1 MSVDS
6 DAMTESTGPIVD
18 PTENVKAL
26 SEASAKR
33 QDDLRHAQN
42 ELIQEKIAHLRDILD
57 QGRLHAR
64 EIRDIET
71 KRLDAIRQVDVLNQ
85 SIAAA
90 RAETA
95 IQTLAATT
103 LASAEAL
110 RTTVATTER
119 TLAAQAARDAAA
131 VNERL
136 SALERNLSSGAGG
149 AEALARAR
157 ESSMKF
163 VGIVLAAAGIV
174 ITLIFKFV

>member
-1 MSVDS
+1 
-6 DAMTESTGPIVD
+6 MTANPVID

-26 SEASAKR
+26 SELLSKR
-33 QDDLRHAQN
+33 QDDLREAQDK
-42 ELIQEKIAHLRDILD
+42 LTDEKIARVRDVMELEA
-57 QGRLHAR
+57 LHIR
-64 EIRDIET
+64 ETREIET

-103 LASAEAL
+103 SANAEAL

-119 TLAAQAARDAAA
+119 TLAAQAARDAAS

-136 SALERNLSSGAGG
+136 SSLERSFSIGAGG
-149 AEALARAR
+149 ADALAKAR
-157 ESSMKF
+157 ENGMKF
-163 VGIVLAAAGIV
+163 IGVLLAVAGII

>member
-1 MSVDS
+1 MRGTANDQQS
-6 DAMTESTGPIVD
+6 ID

-33 QDDLRHAQN
+33 QDDLRDAQN
-42 ELIQEKIAHLRDILD
+42 ALVDEKIA
-57 QGRLHAR
+57 RLHDISALRAEHAR
-64 EIRDIET
+64 DVRDIET

-90 RAETA
+90 RAEAA

-103 LASAEAL
+103 SANAEAL
-110 RTTVATTER
+110 RTTVAATER

-136 SALERNLSSGAGG
+136 SALERSLSSGTGG
-149 AEALARAR
+149 AEALTKARQTSFAMI
-157 ESSMKF
+157 SAII
-163 VGIVLAAAGIV
+163 GIAGIV
-174 ITLIFKFV
+174 IAIIMKS

>member
-6 DAMTESTGPIVD
+6 DAMTESTGPVVD

-26 SEASAKR
+26 SELLSRR
-33 QDDLRHAQN
+33 QDDLRVAQDR
-42 ELIQEKIAHLRDILD
+42 ITDEKIARLRDVTELSA
-57 QGRLHAR
+57 RHAR
-64 EIRDIET
+64 DVREIET